1 MTDASTASGTWNRP
15 ARSAPEPQRVDALQL
30 GKSLRHARKQAGLT
44 LDAVHEAIGLAPSQ
58 LSGFENGKREARFSQ
73 LQQLAALYGVG
84 LDHLTGTVPPS
95 RRAAMELRL
104 ERAMQSSTWQQ
115 KQLPTMRI
123 GPRTPDDVL
132 ETMLA
137 LVDELDR
144 VAEERVATPEE
155 ARLANTR
162 LRAEMRARDNH
173 FPEIEAEAAR
183 MLERVGYQAGPLSQ
197 HLIAA
202 ITERLGFSVHHVGD
216 LPHST
221 RSVTDLK
228 RKRIYLSRSSR
239 TGHDPRSVLL
249 QALGHHVLGH
259 SVPADYGAFLRQ
271 RIETNYFAAALL
283 MPERTAVE
291 FLAAAKDERQLAV
304 EDLRDAFAVSYEAA
318 AHRLTNLATVH
329 LGIPLHFQKV
339 HESGIIYK
347 AYENDGV
354 TFPADHTGAIEGQ
367 PVCRNW
373 TSREVFDV
381 ADKVNAFEQYTETPA
396 GTFWCSAMTERSQS
410 GEFSL
415 SIGVPF
421 SQAKWFRGRATKE
434 RSVSRC
440 PDPTCCR
447 TPPAALA
454 ADWAGQ
460 AWPSA
465 RAHSHL
471 LAALP
476 PGAFPGVDET
486 EVYSFLASRD

>member
-1 MTDASTASGTWNRP
+1 MTTANWDRMRAEP
-15 ARSAPEPQRVDALQL
+15 AAPQPVDALQL

-44 LDAVHEAIGLAPSQ
+44 LDAVHERIGISPSQ
-58 LSGFENGKREARFSQ
+58 LSGVEHGRREARFSQ

-84 LDHLTGTVPPS
+84 LDRLTGTEPPS
-95 RRAAMELRL
+95 RRAELELRL
-104 ERAMQSSTWQQ
+104 ERAMASPTWLQ
-115 KQLPTMRI
+115 KRLPTMRV

-132 ETMLA
+132 ETVLA

-155 ARLANTR
+155 ARRANTQ

-173 FPEIEAEAAR
+173 FAEIEAEAQAI
-183 MLERVGYQAGPLSQ
+183 LAKAGYQSGPLSQ

-202 ITERLGFSVHHVGD
+202 ITERLGFTVHHVGD

-228 RKRIYLSRSSR
+228 QGRIYLSRSSR
-239 TGHDPRSVLL
+239 IDHDPRSVLL

-259 SVPADYGAFLRQ
+259 GVPADYGAFLRQ

-283 MPERTAVE
+283 MPERTAVA
-291 FLAAAKDERQLAV
+291 FLEAAKAERQLAV

-367 PVCRNW
+367 PVCKRW

-381 ADKVNAFEQYTETPA
+381 ADRVTAFEQYTETPA
-396 GTFWCSAMTERSQS
+396 GTFWCTAMTERSQA

-421 SQAKWFRGRATKE
+421 SQAKWFRGRGTKE

-447 TPPAALA
+447 TPPPELA
-454 ADWAGQ
+454 RAWAGQ

-486 EVYSFLASRD
+486 EVYAFLASRA